1 MSDFFDEIVTK
12 HLLDMSTAYLAKVI
26 AVTSTTATVQ
36 PLGKVKQYGENA
48 KKQAVVSNI
57 PVLRNARNK
66 IKRQTVTINGTS
78 YDLAVLT
85 PIAAGDIVLCVVCDR
100 DIAQALKG
108 ENSVPTT
115 GHHSKS
121 DSVVVGVI

>member
-1 MSDFFDEIVTK
+1 MSDYASDIVNEAMMN
-12 HLLDMSTAYLAKVI
+12 LSTAYLAKVI

-36 PLGKVKQYGENA
+36 PLGKIKQYGEDA
-48 KKQAVVSNI
+48 QKQAVVSNI

-66 IKRQTVTINGTS
+66 ITSKTITIDGADYT
-78 YDLAVLT
+78 LAVLT

-100 DIAQALKG
+100 DITQALKG
-108 ENSVPTT
+108 VDDLPPV

>member
-1 MSDFFDEIVTK
+1 MSDYVHDIVDEE
-12 HLLDMSTAYLAKVI
+12 LMNLSTAYLAKVI

-36 PLGKVKQYGENA
+36 PLGKIKQYGEEA
-48 KKQAVVSNI
+48 QKQAVVSNI

-66 IKRQTVTINGTS
+66 ITSKTITVDDTDYTV
-78 YDLAVLT
+78 AVLT

-100 DIAQALKG
+100 DITQALKG
-108 ENSVPTT
+108 VDAIPPV

>member
-1 MSDFFDEIVTK
+1 MSDYVHDIVDEAMMN
-12 HLLDMSTAYLAKVI
+12 LSTAYLAKVI

-36 PLGKVKQYGENA
+36 PLGKIKQYGSDA
-48 KKQAVVSNI
+48 QKQAVVSNI

-66 IKRQTVTINGTS
+66 ITSKTITIDGTD
-78 YDLAVLT
+78 YTLATLT

-100 DIAQALKG
+100 DITQALKG
-108 ENSVPTT
+108 TDAVPPV